1 MSENTESLREFKQSN
16 IESSRL
22 YELLPVQLVPT
33 TENLR
38 RLLDEYYQFLNQTD
52 QPSYIIERIVDEH
65 NIDEVVDPKFL
76 QKLTYEVARGVP
88 ESPSVQ
94 KAFLLKRIIDYYN
107 LRGNIESVKY
117 FFKVFFGDDVTTYY
131 PWNQVLIPSSGRWV
145 SDTKLRIIPIQGTL
159 EDLTGN
165 VTLQQLNAS
174 GNIVSQGVIENSRE
188 EIINGRSVFEV
199 TFIQGTLA
207 GEFEENVVIE
217 TSNGN
222 FRGYAL
228 RTFTGLE
235 IISGGSGY
243 DVNDRIYLDR
253 LENVSFSAYVTKTGI
268 QGEIQSVSI
277 NDYGQ
282 SSEVAYRSG
291 ISIQDFTANGSR
303 VYFSG
308 IVNDG
313 KINNIELERDIFDFS
328 DYEERLVD
336 IKGIVNIDRSTVS
349 VINLI
354 ISQDLSNFLQQFD
367 SVLHDFEFYT
377 FGSDFNNGNDLR
389 ILDNLTIDTANGT
402 GAEIGLRFGTL
413 YVTDGYYAD
422 QRGRTSNDTVIQDS
436 FYYQTFSYLIKS
448 TLSIVNW
455 KADFENLVHPSGFEV
470 FNQIDTTGEFNV
482 GVDFQENINI
492 DDDFQSPSLSA
503 LENMAINTHATLN
516 TQPYVKGVYFLG
528 DYVSTYF
535 EEIDSDQQGNTS
547 SFASLEFPS

>member
-16 IESSRL
+16 IESPRL

-88 ESPSVQ
+88 ESPYVQ

-174 GNIVSQGVIENSRE
+174 GNIVSQGVIENSRQ

-207 GEFEENVVIE
+207 GVFEENVVIE
-217 TSNGN
+217 TSNSN

-282 SSEVAYRSG
+282 SSEVSYRSG
-291 ISIQDFTANGSR
+291 ISIQDFTANSSR

-308 IVNDG
+308 IVSDG

-328 DYEERLVD
+328 DYEGRLVD
-336 IKGIVNIDRSTVS
+336 IEGIVNIDRSTVS

-354 ISQDLSNFLQQFD
+354 INQDLSDFLQQFD

-377 FGSDFNNGNDLR
+377 VGSDFNNGNDLR
-389 ILDNLTIDTANGT
+389 VLDNLKINTANGT

-413 YVTDGYYAD
+413 YTTDGYYAD

-492 DDDFQSPSLSA
+492 DDDFQPPSLSA
-503 LENMAINTHATLN
+503 LENAAINTYVSLN
-516 TQPYVKGVYFLG
+516 TQPYVRGVYFLG

-535 EEIDSDQQGNTS
+535 EEVDSDQQGNTS
-547 SFASLEFPS
+547 SFASLEFSS